1 MLISSI
7 CSFPKL
13 IRGGKKGERFLLLDN
28 LTPKRVAMIRTI
40 PVIQA
45 RVILTKATSAMV
57 PLLGVFVSSNQRADG
72 WEVSTTSST
81 VSDSDAGAV
90 LKKIT
95 PAI

>member
-1 MLISSI
+1 M
-7 CSFPKL
+7 
-13 IRGGKKGERFLLLDN
+13 LLDN

-45 RVILTKATSAMV
+45 RVNLTKATSAMV
-57 PLLGVFVSSNQRADG
+57 PMLGVFVSSNQRSDG
-72 WEVSTTSST
+72 REVSMISSI

>member
-1 MLISSI
+1 
-7 CSFPKL
+7 
-13 IRGGKKGERFLLLDN
+13 
-28 LTPKRVAMIRTI
+28 
-40 PVIQA
+40 
-45 RVILTKATSAMV
+45 MV